1 MIAQLKP
8 ATILALLGTFL
19 GGQIRALRL
28 LLIGTAP
35 PAGDTL
41 GKVYD
46 IATAAQTAA
55 NNGITQVQLDAAIA
69 DLVGTAPTAL
79 NTFQELAAS
88 LNDDANAFS
97 TLNNAIGLRVLSA
110 DLGTQAEFEAAYNL
124 AVA

>member
-1 MIAQLKP
+1 M

-35 PAGDTL
+35 PAGNTL

>member
-1 MIAQLKP
+1 M

-19 GGQIRALRL
+19 GNQIRALRV

-55 NNGITQVQLDAAIA
+55 NNGVTPAQLQAAING
-69 DLVGTAPTAL
+69 LVNGAPGVL
-79 NTFQELAAS
+79 DTFKELSDS
-88 LNDDANAFS
+88 LNNDTNAFG
-97 TLNNAIGLRVLSA
+97 TLTNAIALRVLSA
-110 DLGTQAEFEAAYNL
+110 DLGTEAEFVAAFNL